1 MLVLC
6 VHAAKHSWMQLSYLC
21 DIAQLARSRALD
33 WAALQAEAARL
44 GIARLVAVT
53 FLLAHKLLGAPLPAG
68 LDLHRD
74 PAAEPLTQRVLQR
87 IVSDAEFDP
96 ESVSYFRLMMDLRE
110 RRRDRASF
118 LWRLCVTPGPGEWS
132 AIRLPGSVV
141 SALSCRAY
149 GQAGWAAALRAIR
162 LTAPRV
168 SSSAAHPRPQSP
180 LHNAAISRLVHTR

>member
-118 LWRLCVTPGPGEWS
+118 CHTRSRRMVCDP
-132 AIRLPGSVV
+132 AAGSVV